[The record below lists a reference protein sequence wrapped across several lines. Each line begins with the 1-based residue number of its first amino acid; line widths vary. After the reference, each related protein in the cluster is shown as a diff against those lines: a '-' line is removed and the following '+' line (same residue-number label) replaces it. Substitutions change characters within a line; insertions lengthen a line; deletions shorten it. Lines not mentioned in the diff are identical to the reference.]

1 MKLPNLNFLHSFR
14 GLRQLLSLLPFVAF
28 TLTSLAGPVSEKTA
42 GLVASNF
49 MASVTHRDYTP
60 ESFHI
65 RCVEVE
71 STPVYYVLNAE
82 GGGYVVVSADD
93 RFVPV
98 IGYSAEGY
106 FEVNHQPAPFRS
118 FMANYEEQILFLIQ
132 GNAPASGE
140 MGMRW
145 KQLAETLPAKGDRSV
160 SPLCYSKWNQNYPY
174 NGLCPVD
181 ATGPGGHVYAGCVAT
196 AMSQIMFYWRWPVQ
210 GTGQH
215 SYYWPPYG
223 TISANFGTTT
233 YDWNAMGHSTSIFNE
248 PMALIQ
254 YHCGIGVDMMYG
266 PGGSGAYSEDVPG
279 AIKSYFGYHP
289 QAAAL
294 ARWNYSDEQWMQEV
308 RQQID
313 QGNPLYYSGCS
324 NSGCHAFVCD
334 GYDNNTPALFHF
346 NFGWG
351 GQSDGYYT
359 LESAGGFS
367 SWQQIVINF
376 KPVDTYTYP
385 TQDFTHITIKTGT
398 IEDGSGPVKTYANS
412 ASYKWLIDPQ
422 TSEDSVTSIQIRFNR
437 FEMGPG
443 DTLFVYDGADENSP
457 LVGAFTGNT
466 LPADINSAGNK
477 ALLHMKTN
485 AALDANGWLLEFKS
499 ISPVWC
505 QGSQI
510 FTANEGSFGDGSG
523 NFYYNNFSTCI
534 FQIKPASGEPVTI
547 FFDEF
552 DTEPENDFLRIYDG
566 ATQQLLAT
574 YSGSYSGDVMPQ
586 PVSSE
591 NGFLFLVF
599 KTNNTLKG
607 PGWKARYKTGVVGM
621 EDTPQ
626 KEVRLSPNPATHTC
640 RVTADPGTEIRV
652 SDLQGRQVIANHR
665 IDESGAFNLN
675 ISGLRPGMYL
685 IHLNTSAGQTT
696 LKLIKQ

>member
-1 MKLPNLNFLHSFR
+1 MKLPNLNSLHSFR
-14 GLRQLLSLLPFVAF
+14 GLRQLLSLLPFVVF
-28 TLTSLAGPVSEKTA
+28 PLTSLAGPVSEKTA

-49 MASVTHRDYTP
+49 MASVTNRDYTP

-71 STPVYYVLNAE
+71 SMPVYYVLNAE
-82 GGGYVVVSADD
+82 GGGYVIVSADD

-106 FEVNHQPAPFRS
+106 FEVNNQPASFRS
-118 FMANYEEQILFLIQ
+118 FMANYEAQILYLIQ
-132 GNAPASGE
+132 GNAPAGVD
-140 MGMRW
+140 MADRW
-145 KQLAETLPAKGDRSV
+145 KQLIENTPAKGSRSV
-160 SPLCYSKWNQNYPY
+160 SPLCFSKWNQSYPY
-174 NGLCPVD
+174 NALCPED
-181 ATGPGGHVYAGCVAT
+181 GTGPGGHVYAGCVAT
-196 AMSQIMFYWRWPVQ
+196 AMSQIMFYWRWPLQ

-223 TISANFGTTT
+223 TITANFGNTQ

-254 YHCGIGVDMMYG
+254 HHCGVGVDMMYG

-279 AIKSYFGYHP
+279 AIIDYFSYHP
-289 QAAAL
+289 QAQAL
-294 ARWNYSDEQWMQEV
+294 QRWNYSDEQWMQEV

-313 QGNPLYYSGCS
+313 QGTPLYYSGCS

-376 KPVDTYTYP
+376 RPVDSYTYP
-385 TQDFTHITIKTGT
+385 TQDFTHITDRSGT
-398 IEDGSGPVKTYANS
+398 IEDGSGPVKPYANS

-422 TSEDSVTSIQIRFNR
+422 TAEDSVTSLQIRFNR
-437 FEMGPG
+437 FGMGPG
-443 DTLFVYDGADENSP
+443 DTLFVYDGATENAP
-457 LVGAFTGNT
+457 LIGAFTGNN
-466 LPADINSAGNK
+466 LPPDINSGSNRV
-477 ALLHMKTN
+477 LLHMLT
-485 AALDANGWLLEFKS
+485 DAGLNDNGWLLEFKS
-499 ISPVWC
+499 VSPVWC

-510 FTANEGSFGDGSG
+510 FTADEGIFGDGSG
-523 NFYYNNFSTCI
+523 NFHYNNFSTCI
-534 FQIKPASGEPVTI
+534 FQIKPASSEPVTV

-552 DTEPENDFLRIYDG
+552 DTEPVNDFLRIYDG
-566 ATQQLLAT
+566 VTQQLLAT
-574 YSGSYSGDVMPQ
+574 YSGTYAAGSNPP

-607 PGWKARYKTGVVGM
+607 PGWKARYKTGVVGI
-621 EDTPQ
+621 EETLPG
-626 KEVRLSPNPATHTC
+626 KAYLSPNPASNTC
-640 RVTADPGTEIRV
+640 QVFVGSPAEMFLTDI
-652 SDLQGRQVIANHR
+652 QGRRMHGTRR
-665 IDESGAFNLN
+665 IPEAGTFSLD
-675 ISGLRPGMYL
+675 ISSLVPGMYL
-685 IHLNTSAGQTT
+685 VHLQTIHGQTI
-696 LKLIKQ
+696 LKLIKK